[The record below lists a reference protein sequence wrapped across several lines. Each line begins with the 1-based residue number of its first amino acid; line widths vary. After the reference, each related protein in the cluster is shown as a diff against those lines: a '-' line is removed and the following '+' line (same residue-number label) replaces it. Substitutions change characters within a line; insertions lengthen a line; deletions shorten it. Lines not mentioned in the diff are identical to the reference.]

1 EREEEL
7 RCEVVHARQHQ
18 DYVAELNANSVA
30 SPKRIPMLADV
41 PTFTEAGMAGYDV
54 TSWYGLAFPAGTAPA
69 VVQKTNKAM
78 QELLGRESVA
88 KQVLNL
94 GALARSSTPDEL
106 QAHIAGEIA
115 KWKSVREKAGIEQ
128 L

>member
-1 EREEEL
+1 MSR
-7 RCEVVHARQHQ
+7 VG
-18 DYVAELNANSVA
+18 
-30 SPKRIPMLADV
+30 
-41 PTFTEAGMAGYDV
+41 T
-54 TSWYGLAFPAGTAPA
+54 WLAFPAGTAPA
-69 VVQKTNKAM
+69 VVYKANKAM

-106 QAHIAGEIA
+106 KTRIAGEIA
-115 KWKSVREKAGIEQ
+115 KWKVVREKAGIEQ